1 MWFKLKFSKVD
12 AIKLT
17 TYSFLLFHRIAKS
30 IDVALQLSET
40 YSFQVFEL
48 GHAMVLCLFSIIVH
62 LIDSTL
68 DDLGLQM
75 GSKGGA
81 CEVNKSEDTQ
91 RMDIDFR
98 ENQVHKTNEFHEL
111 IRRTNSF
118 MCLEVLIKLTENKR
132 VVGLLRL
139 VHLNMYVQLLC

>member
-12 AIKLT
+12 AIKST

-118 MCLEVLIKLTENKR
+118 MCLEVLTKLTDNKR
-132 VVGLLRL
+132 AVGLLRL